1 MFNPKHQATMS
12 RLKGALDVFVTVAM
26 GIAAVLLVWRLAD
39 ALREPPRKA
48 RSPAAE
54 APTVEELAAAN
65 LDVSNARILGSPSSE
80 VALIEFTDFECPFCG
95 RHAAD
100 TFKRIEQEFV
110 MGGKVAYIVKHF
122 PLDRIH
128 ASAIDAAA
136 AAECAGAQGRFWDMH
151 HLLFTRRLVN
161 ADWNAFASDTG
172 VGDLNAFHD
181 CMREPESRRRIEQDR
196 ADGAKLGVVST
207 PTFFVGKR
215 LPDGHVRLTLRVQGA
230 APFDVF
236 ADALK
241 RVLGS

>member
-1 MFNPKHQATMS
+1 MS
-12 RLKGALDVFVTVAM
+12 RLNVRAALDVFVTVAM

-39 ALREPPRKA
+39 GFREPPRKA
-48 RSPAAE
+48 RAPAAD
-54 APTVEELAAAN
+54 APTAEELAAAD
-65 LDVSNARILGSPSSE
+65 LDVSNARILGSLSSE

-110 MGGKVAYIVKHF
+110 TAGKVAYVVKHF

-151 HLLFTRRLVN
+151 HVLFTRRLLN
-161 ADWNAFASDTG
+161 ADWREFASDAG
-172 VGDLNAFHD
+172 VGNLNAFDD
-181 CMREPESRRRIEQDR
+181 CMREPVSVRRRIEQDR
-196 ADGAKLGVVST
+196 ADGARLGVAST